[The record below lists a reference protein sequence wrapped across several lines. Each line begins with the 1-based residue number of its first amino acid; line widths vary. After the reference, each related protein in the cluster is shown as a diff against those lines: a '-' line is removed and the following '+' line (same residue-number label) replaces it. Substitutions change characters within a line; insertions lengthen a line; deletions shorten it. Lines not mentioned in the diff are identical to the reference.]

1 MASLADMRARK
12 AKTGRAIAPLS
23 DVVEI
28 CTDPE
33 AFADMARL
41 TDELNELDDRM
52 RLDAQRRSDGPRRVA
67 EGDDPDPEN
76 VERREKL
83 RADLA
88 EARERVKASLG
99 KLKIEA
105 IPGGDWARW
114 KDNHPPRDNAPADA
128 IYGLNL
134 VDTTALLEDLDKWV
148 VSWEDEP
155 LAAGDWEMFAPLS
168 AELAST
174 VRAVVLLQEQGLSDA
189 PKLLSAASS
198 TSTFGGD

>member
-23 DVVEI
+23 DVVDV

-41 TDELNELDDRM
+41 TDELNELHDQM
-52 RLDAQRRSDGPRRVA
+52 NADAQKRSDGPRRVA
-67 EGDDPDPEN
+67 EGDDPDPKK
-76 VERREKL
+76 VELREKL

-99 KLKIEA
+99 QLKVETID
-105 IPGGDWARW
+105 GGAWARW
-114 KDNHPPRDNAPADA
+114 KDEHPPRENSTADVL
-128 IYGLNL
+128 YGLGI
-134 VDTTALLEDLDKWV
+134 VDTTALLEDLDQWV
-148 VSWEDEP
+148 VSWEGEP
-155 LAAGDWEMFAPLS
+155 LADGDWEMFAPLS
-168 AELAST
+168 SELARCVQT
-174 VRAVVLLQEQGLSDA
+174 VVMLQEQGLSNA

-198 TSTFGGD
+198 TPTSGGD